1 MQGHFHKFLLVFL
14 HKLLFVKVFMIDN
27 AIIQFAGI
35 RMHFIQSELKSNLGL
50 SFTKHV
56 SQMPMENQIFANI

>member
-1 MQGHFHKFLLVFL
+1 
-14 HKLLFVKVFMIDN
+14 MIDN

-50 SFTKHV
+50 SFTKLV
-56 SQMPMENQIFANI
+56 SQIPMENQICAINGM